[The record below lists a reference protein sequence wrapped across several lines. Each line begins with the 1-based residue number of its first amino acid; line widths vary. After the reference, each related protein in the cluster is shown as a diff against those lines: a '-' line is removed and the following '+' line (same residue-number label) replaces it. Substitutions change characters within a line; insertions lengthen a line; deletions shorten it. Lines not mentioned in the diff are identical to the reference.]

1 MHLIVFMF
9 LIILKILT
17 YIFPWFRSIWWCCT
31 LCVCWDKS
39 LLNLGCDEKEQHL
52 IHDVK
57 ILKMSNIYAHNISK
71 DRLTCFHL
79 EPSLVCTTYVP
90 GRFLNLQ
97 YDLPYTFTLNV
108 LKHQTQ
114 SSWKNT
120 IKFHTVNVWMKTNI
134 YSLCTISPGQMEVL
148 CANKSTL
155 FLIFFSAL
163 HATDMKIL
171 LLRSCIGGG
180 HLVFYFLHIQEGQCL
195 FDFESGLWRS
205 GAHNYVG

>member
-1 MHLIVFMF
+1 MDVVVYFLSCNRIYWFPLVANKPPEISWLIFSFYVPLSMHLIVFMF

-114 SSWKNT
+114 KQLEEYYQVSYRKCLNED
-120 IKFHTVNVWMKTNI
+120 K
-134 YSLCTISPGQMEVL
+134 
-148 CANKSTL
+148 
-155 FLIFFSAL
+155 
-163 HATDMKIL
+163 
-171 LLRSCIGGG
+171 
-180 HLVFYFLHIQEGQCL
+180 HI
-195 FDFESGLWRS
+195 
-205 GAHNYVG
+205 